1 MVPDTHG
8 GWSLSDTAEAKSSD
22 DLAHWHR
29 TLAPIAFNRAWELLD
44 RTGLT
49 AEEEEEMLATTFAQ
63 RYHWYEV
70 GDPRNWAIADWQ
82 ISRVAAVLGYAEL
95 ARRFGLRS
103 LQIAQAHNLGPFL
116 EGFAHEA
123 IARAAAVVD
132 DVETFTEHMSEAKAL
147 VGAIEDDEERE
158 TLEADLAEMGEGP

>member
-1 MVPDTHG
+1 M
-8 GWSLSDTAEAKSSD
+8 SD
-22 DLAHWHR
+22 DSARVVSDDMAHWHK
-29 TLAPIAFNRAWELLD
+29 TLGPMAFNRAWELLD
-44 RTGLT
+44 QPELT
-49 AEEEEEMLATTFAQ
+49 LDEEDEMLSTTFAQ

-82 ISRVAAVLGYAEL
+82 VSRVTAVLGYADL

-103 LQIAQAHNLGPFL
+103 LEVARTHNLGPFL

-132 DVETFTEHMSEAKAL
+132 DIETFTEQLNLARAL
-147 VGAIEDDEERE
+147 VGAIEDDDERE
-158 TLEADLAEMGEGP
+158 TLQADLDQMSKS